1 MIMNANEK
9 KFLIIIFFVSLIIRI
24 GFILTL
30 DNSVDV
36 WGDWWDELGWKIA
49 SGKGYWVENPYFPD
63 RDKFY
68 AWRSPGF
75 PIFLALIYK
84 FFGHNY
90 LAAKIGLAI
99 LSSSTCILLYFLARI
114 LINKKTAF
122 LVSLI
127 YSIYPASIFWTGYL
141 APETFITF
149 LLVLSVFLLT
159 EYYFDNKKILH
170 FIFGNLFFGFLCI
183 TKPTFLALCPFLI
196 LTFSLIHKK
205 NLFKILVVSFI
216 CLSFFPLL
224 WGIRNYKIFNRF
236 FITSSEG
243 GIVFF
248 IANNEQSLSSPT
260 GFYHAENVE
269 EFKGLSEIE
278 IDKLLYKKTFEF
290 IKNNP
295 NLFFKL
301 IINRFIKFWR
311 LYPHTISGP
320 GESYKI
326 FHQIL
331 SFISETPI
339 IIVGFLGI
347 LLSLKEFY
355 KWILLYLTIFIYS
368 GLVILIR
375 TTIRYRFPIMGFL
388 IIFALYFL
396 KMTKYGKKYL

>member
-1 MIMNANEK
+1 MKANEK

-49 SGKGYWVENPYFPD
+49 CGKGYWVNNPYFPD
-63 RDKFY
+63 GPKFY

-84 FFGHNY
+84 IFGHNF
-90 LAAKIGLAI
+90 LFAKIGLAI
-99 LSSSTCILLYFLARI
+99 LSSLTCILLYFLTKT
-114 LINKKTAF
+114 LINMKTACW
-122 LVSLI
+122 VSLI

-149 LLVLSVFLLT
+149 LLVLSIFLLT
-159 EYYFDNKKILH
+159 EWHFNDKKILF
-170 FIFGNLFFGFLCI
+170 FIFGNLTFGFLSI

-196 LTFSLIHKK
+196 LTFALMHKK
-205 NLFKILVVSFI
+205 DLLKILLISSI

-224 WGIRNYKIFNRF
+224 WGIRNYKIFNKL

-248 IANNEQSLSSPT
+248 IANNEKSLSSPT
-260 GFYHAENVE
+260 GFYHSEDVE

-278 IDKLLYKKTFEF
+278 IDKLLYKKTFKF

-295 NLFFKL
+295 MLYFKL
-301 IINRFIKFWR
+301 VINRFIKFWR

-320 GESYKI
+320 GESYKR
-326 FHQIL
+326 FHQII

-339 IIVGFLGI
+339 IILGTIGI
-347 LLSLKEFY
+347 LFSFKEFY
-355 KWILLYLTIFIYS
+355 KWILLYLTIFLYS
-368 GLVILIR
+368 GLSILIR
-375 TTIRYRFPIMGFL
+375 TTIRYRFPIMCFL
-388 IIFALYFL
+388 IIFAIYFL
-396 KMTKYGKKYL
+396 KMTKYGKKYF